1 MRGGRGKEGEGN
13 VRVRGGRRKEGEG
26 NVMMRG
32 NGEGGKAKGKRDRVN
47 EKKWKRRTVTFKEG
61 E

>member
-1 MRGGRGKEGEGN
+1 MRGARGKEGEGN
-13 VRVRGGRRKEGEG
+13 VRMRGGRRKEGEG

-32 NGEGGKAKGKRDRVN
+32 NGKGGKAKGKSSRVN
-47 EKKWKRRTVTFKEG
+47 EKKSKRTMTFKEG

>member
-1 MRGGRGKEGEGN
+1 MRGARGKEGEGN

-32 NGEGGKAKGKRDRVN
+32 NGKGGKAKGKRDRVN
-47 EKKWKRRTVTFKEG
+47 EKKNGRE